1 MQETWVPFL
10 VWDNPTRGPRV
21 QESQLLSL
29 CATTNEAHAP
39 QSPCCTTGEG
49 TAVRSPHTTA
59 REQPPLAKTRE
70 KPAQQWTPSTPEIN
84 EFFKKKSLV
93 KDITLTV
100 YTTLMKKISKWT
112 HSSVWKSENLKK
124 KLKKE
129 RVKIEQPYDN
139 IRFLTGWF

>member
-49 TAVRSPHTTA
+49 TAVRIPHTTA

-70 KPAQQWTPSTPEIN
+70 KPAQQ
-84 EFFKKKSLV
+84 
-93 KDITLTV
+93 
-100 YTTLMKKISKWT
+100 
-112 HSSVWKSENLKK
+112 
-124 KLKKE
+124 
-129 RVKIEQPYDN
+129 
-139 IRFLTGWF
+139 